1 MVSVKTKYL
10 ILFWII
16 ILILFTFY
24 CIFRLNYL
32 HEKYGNTPID
42 PPIPKNTA
50 DIISYINNIEK
61 NNKITD
67 VKYPPECQNIYDD
80 DIAVQSLGYNNCEN
94 AYSDY
99 LAKGFD
105 INNKYGKSKS
115 LADIC
120 PISTKSTLYSQCL
133 TNLLKKFT
141 DNANMVENITV
152 DMTTSINK
160 RLQDR
165 SSILDNIQNQMT
177 TLISNKDQNDFNK
190 YLTVNNS
197 AVKYK
202 EDVLGLVNNY
212 YTNKYEGFV
221 SSVSVNVIEPA
232 IEKLFFGTYKPINGQ
247 FLVFTDL
254 TLSLEYDLASQSS
267 QSFQSPQTTKSISS
281 QLTSSESIQVV
292 QPKNIIMTISSKSNG
307 LDIVYNISKINN
319 YKAMPNAIKL
329 SVTSKTVANNLINS
343 SNSQT
348 IQQLLSSLGI
358 LAPTQLILTYE
369 EFTSTEK
376 ILHKTYKLVNDNL
389 DTILVMNR
397 I

>member
-1 MVSVKTKYL
+1 
-10 ILFWII
+10 
-16 ILILFTFY
+16 
-24 CIFRLNYL
+24 
-32 HEKYGNTPID
+32 
-42 PPIPKNTA
+42 
-50 DIISYINNIEK
+50 
-61 NNKITD
+61 
-67 VKYPPECQNIYDD
+67 
-80 DIAVQSLGYNNCEN
+80 
-94 AYSDY
+94 
-99 LAKGFD
+99 
-105 INNKYGKSKS
+105 
-115 LADIC
+115 
-120 PISTKSTLYSQCL
+120 
-133 TNLLKKFT
+133 
-141 DNANMVENITV
+141 
-152 DMTTSINK
+152 
-160 RLQDR
+160 
-165 SSILDNIQNQMT
+165 MT